1 MKGLKK
7 SRGHKPLT
15 WESEQNLIFNSFLY
29 IALWPFYL
37 ITSSDFGGKKTRRS
51 RSTASSYSY
60 PSNLTHLAAA
70 DSSSPAALFT
80 SQDKSTPS
88 LKNKNI

>member
-60 PSNLTHLAAA
+60 PSNLTQIPA
-70 DSSSPAALFT
+70 DSTSSPSALLT
-80 SQDKSTPS
+80 SEEKFPR
-88 LKNKNI
+88 LKNKNT